1 MSKNARRNKKHA
13 NQHRTVNSGR
23 TNPQQNRGTIHT
35 DYSRPARILW
45 TSNAPFAGTGYG
57 QQTAQVIKR
66 LAKEGHQ
73 VAVACNYGLEAAM
86 SEWEGFTLYPR
97 GMDIWSNDVIPANAV
112 NWFAPD
118 PTAPNLLITLFDCW
132 IYKGDAYDKLKN
144 IASWVP
150 IDHMPLP
157 ADVKQ
162 WLIKPNVHPIAMS
175 KYGVKMLEHAGFRD
189 VLYAPHGIESS
200 QFKVTDSYEHAGSSM
215 TAKDLT
221 QIDDG
226 KFMVLMVAANKGQ
239 TPVRKAFPEAFLAFS
254 KFAKEKDDAVLFCY
268 TEDKGAMSG
277 INLRVLA
284 EACGIKPHQIQFI
297 NQYAYRQGL
306 PQTALATIYSRANV
320 LLMPSMG
327 EGFGIPA
334 IEAQMCGVPVI
345 ASDFSAQTE
354 LIGDGWL
361 IDGQP
366 FWNAAMAAWL
376 NTPNVASIVT
386 ALHEAYERPRERSQK
401 AMDFAAQYDADVVF
415 ENYWKPVLE
424 RLL

>member
-1 MSKNARRNKKHA
+1 VPKSARRNKKHA
-13 NQHRTVNSGR
+13 NQHRNINSSG
-23 TNPQQNRGTIHT
+23 TNQKGNSPAIPT

-45 TSNAPFAGTGYG
+45 ASNAPFAGTGYG

-66 LAKEGHQ
+66 FAKEGHE
-73 VAVACNYGLEAAM
+73 VAVSCNYGLEAAM

-97 GMDIWSNDVIPANAV
+97 GMDVWSNDVTPANAI
-112 NWFAPD
+112 NWASAD

-132 IYKGDAYDKLKN
+132 IYKGDSWDKIPKV
-144 IASWVP
+144 ASWVP

-157 ADVKQ
+157 HEVRN
-162 WLIKPNVHPIAMS
+162 WLIRPNVEPIAMS
-175 KYGVKMLEHAGFRD
+175 KFGVRMLEHAGFRD

-200 QFKVTDSYEHAGSSM
+200 EFQVRQSYVHANTTM

-221 QIDDG
+221 QVDDDQ
-226 KFMVLMVAANKGQ
+226 FMVLMVAANKGQ
-239 TPVRKAFPEAFLAFS
+239 MPVRKAFPEAFLAFS
-254 KFAKEKDDAVLFCY
+254 KFAKDRPDAVLFCY
-268 TEDKGAMSG
+268 TEDKGAMGG

-284 EACGIKPHQIQFI
+284 EACNIAPNQIQFI

-306 PQTALATIYSRANV
+306 PQEALATIYSRANV

-334 IEAQMCGVPVI
+334 IEAQMCGTPII

-354 LIGDGWL
+354 LVGDGWL

-366 FWNAAMAAWL
+366 HWSAAQAAWL
-376 NTPNVASIVT
+376 HSPNIASIVT
-386 ALHEAYERPRERSQK
+386 ALNEAYERPRERSQK

-415 ENYWKPVLE
+415 DQYWKPALE